1 MTFPPRFLFTYG
13 VRTAIVLVS
22 FLFSVL
28 TLRNKQ
34 VNTAHFLR
42 FHEQAFEYFVTFCIT
57 P

>member
-1 MTFPPRFLFTYG
+1 MTFPPCFLFTYG

-22 FLFSVL
+22 FLFLVL